1 MTTATRSC
9 RGRLSTTPAN
19 LGPSPPPC
27 GLLVAIFADGRSVLA
42 SVASRGRQLGASDP
56 ASLIAPKQRRGTPVA
71 PPNGTQTCRDPA
83 DDDGILP
90 QQPSCS

>member
-1 MTTATRSC
+1 M
-9 RGRLSTTPAN
+9 
-19 LGPSPPPC
+19 
-27 GLLVAIFADGRSVLA
+27 LVAIFADGRSVLA
-42 SVASRGRQLGASDP
+42 SVASRDASGVSDP

>member
-56 ASLIAPKQRRGTPVA
+56 ASLIAPKQRRGTSVA
-71 PPNGTQTCRDPA
+71 PQNGPQTCRRLA
-83 DDDGILP
+83 DDDETEG
-90 QQPSCS
+90 QHSCCS